1 MPLVDKNDFSPFGV
15 IGLSL
20 LACLSA
26 VAVSKPVSAG
36 YFCSAY
42 GPEAPKPWCGGTH
55 NPETEL
61 SCSPFNYRPW
71 TTNNNFK
78 LQNNGSD
85 PTYCTQSNVVNQ
97 LAGGPFNTTRAWMYF
112 KDDQGSRDNNY
123 WVFHGCD
130 GAGIMPDCKG
140 DIFYV
145 ERIFERSEDQSTVW
159 CQGTEG
165 LPNITLGQVPQHA
178 HENGAGRRQ
187 CQFKHPGTGTVYK
200 NYEAGVW
207 GWNLT
212 TIRDDMVG
220 SAAAK
225 LQGREWGKGVKG
237 LVQGITTPF
246 NGQPAIVMVTFP
258 WVCTGANSN
267 EDQTGLFTNPRTPGA
282 KCYWDNEPLT
292 DGQGQNGYPPQIQV
306 YWMQLGNDSGKEY
319 LTVYGYYLD
328 NNGGP
333 NIKRMNNGQSWRL
346 YACHGE
352 CPW

>member
-1 MPLVDKNDFSPFGV
+1 MQLPKMTNIGCFGV
-15 IGLSL
+15 IGGSV
-20 LACLSA
+20 LACLSTFF
-26 VAVSKPVSAG
+26 VPKPVSAG
-36 YFCSAY
+36 YFCSAF
-42 GPEAPKPWCGGTH
+42 GPEAPKPWCGGTSDP
-55 NPETEL
+55 NTEL

-78 LQNNGSD
+78 RANNGKD
-85 PTYCTQSNVVNQ
+85 PQYCTDSDVVNT
-97 LAGGPFNTTRAWMYF
+97 LAGGPFNTTRAWMFF
-112 KDDQGSRDNNY
+112 KDNRGSRDSNY

-145 ERIFERSEDQSTVW
+145 ERIFERSQDQSTVW
-159 CQGTEG
+159 CQGTNG
-165 LPNITLGQVPQHA
+165 GSNITLSQVPQHA
-178 HENGAGRRQ
+178 HENGADRRQ

-212 TIRDDMVG
+212 SIRDDMVA

-225 LQGREWGKGVKG
+225 EEGREWGYNVQSIVQGVK
-237 LVQGITTPF
+237 TPF
-246 NGQPAIVMVTFP
+246 GSPAIVMVTYP
-258 WVCTGANSN
+258 WVCTGAGGK
-267 EDQTGLFTNPRTPGA
+267 DDPTGLFTNPRTPGA

-292 DGQGQNGYPPQIQV
+292 DGKGGNGYPPQIQV
-306 YWMQLGNDSGKEY
+306 YWMKLGKDGAKDF

-328 NNGGP
+328 TNGVP
-333 NIKRMNNGQSWRL
+333 SMKRMNNGQSWRL
-346 YACHGE
+346 YPCHGE